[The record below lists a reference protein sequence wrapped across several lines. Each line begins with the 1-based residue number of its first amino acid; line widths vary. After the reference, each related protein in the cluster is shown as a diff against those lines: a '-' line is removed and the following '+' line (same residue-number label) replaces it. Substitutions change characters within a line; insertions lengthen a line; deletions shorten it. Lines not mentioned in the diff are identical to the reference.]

1 MEAMN
6 TKRRGRPPSDGKR
19 KTSAEYQ
26 RAYRERKKQTPTE
39 DKVAHFSIT
48 GRMVNDLD
56 EIANY
61 FGLSRAQTV
70 NDLLVSTLRWI
81 LPVFAQLPQDIDEE
95 LRQYP
100 IPPDA
105 DTLAEIKAHYWK
117 ILTSINKDDHNETN
131 HIPDQI

>member
-1 MEAMN
+1 MT
-6 TKRRGRPPSDGKR
+6 TKRRGRPPSDGQR

-39 DKVAHFSIT
+39 EKVAHFSIS
-48 GRMVNDLD
+48 GQMVNDLD

-81 LPVFAQLPQDIDEE
+81 LPVFAQLPHEIDEK

-105 DTLAEIKAHYWK
+105 KTLAKIKADYWK
-117 ILTSINKDDHNETN
+117 IIISINKDEHETSS
-131 HIPDQI
+131 ISDQI